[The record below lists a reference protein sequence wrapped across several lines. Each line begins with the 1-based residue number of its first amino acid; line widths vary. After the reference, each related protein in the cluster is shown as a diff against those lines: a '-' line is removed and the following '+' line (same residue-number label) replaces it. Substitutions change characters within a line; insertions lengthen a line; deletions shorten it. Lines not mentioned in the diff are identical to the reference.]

1 MNPLHIHSNYSLLE
15 GVITIDEIIDKA
27 VSYQLEAVA
36 LTDTNAIYGLISF
49 YKKAKE
55 KNIKPILGA
64 YIDEPDDSNNVIP
77 TIPTQS
83 GEEKSS
89 TIKKT
94 ISYPI
99 DRIRNDDGK
108 STKNNYAL
116 FLAKNF
122 DGYSDICRIITS
134 RKLKDDFSLLKL
146 LQNEFPNLF
155 ILISSI
161 DLLQKIPLY
170 KNIYTELIITNSN
183 KQKARKLFEFAKQK
197 NIEYVISNP
206 VYFSEPDDYL
216 LYKVV
221 TAIKNRDTLKNLKEE
236 DLLDREF
243 YFKPPDYF
251 DYLKNKLPEAF
262 ENTKFIVNNCNVELE
277 LGKHKVPYF
286 SVTPE
291 QSPFTLLWKYT
302 HEGLER
308 RYGHTA
314 KDIKDRLREE
324 LQIIDELKLADYFLI
339 VHDIF
344 LEAKRRGMMTLTR
357 GSAANSLVCYCLGLT
372 EVDPVKYNFYFTR
385 FLNRSRSSIP
395 DIDIDFSWKERDEI
409 VQYVFKK
416 YGYSKVAFISTH
428 VTMKAR
434 SAFRETTKVFGFS
447 ENEIS
452 TISKY
457 IPWTNAKNL
466 PDLSKLFPKSK
477 SLNFNIEPW
486 KSIINIASR
495 LANFPRHLG
504 IHPGGI
510 VISPLPITT
519 YTALEY
525 AANKGVGL
533 IITQPDMYG
542 VEDLGLVKIDLL
554 SQRSLGVLRDTIQQ
568 INNNIQSFKEAS

>member
-1 MNPLHIHSNYSLLE
+1 MFALHVHSNYSLLE

-27 VSYQLEAVA
+27 ASYQLGAVA
-36 LTDTNAIYGLISF
+36 LTDTNVMYGLISF

-55 KNIKPILGA
+55 KDIKPILGA
-64 YIDEPDDSNNVIP
+64 YIDEPGN
-77 TIPTQS
+77 
-83 GEEKSS
+83 
-89 TIKKT
+89 
-94 ISYPI
+94 
-99 DRIRNDDGK
+99 
-108 STKNNYAL
+108 KNIYAV

-122 DGYSDICRIITS
+122 DGYSDICSIITA
-134 RKLKDDFSLLKL
+134 RKLKEESTNGKGAFSLFEL

-155 ILISSI
+155 ILISSVN
-161 DLLQKIPLY
+161 LLQKIPFY
-170 KNIYTELIITNSN
+170 ENIYAELIITKTN
-183 KQKARKLFEFAKQK
+183 KIKARKLFAVAKQR
-197 NIEYVISNP
+197 NIKYVISNP
-206 VYFSEPDDYL
+206 IYFSEPDDYL
-216 LYKVV
+216 LYQVV
-221 TAIKNRDTLKNLKEE
+221 AAIKNRDTLKNLKEE
-236 DLLDREF
+236 ELLDKEF
-243 YFKPPDYF
+243 YFKSPNFF

-262 ENTKFIVNNCNVELE
+262 ENAKFIVNNCNVELE
-277 LGKHKVPYF
+277 LGKHKIPHF
-286 SVTPE
+286 SIDPE
-291 QSPFTLLWKYT
+291 QTPFTLLWKYT

-308 RYGHTA
+308 RYDHIA

-324 LQIIDELKLADYFLI
+324 LQVIDELKLADYFLI

-385 FLNRSRSSIP
+385 FLNRSRSSLP

-434 SAFRETTKVFGFS
+434 SAFRETAKVFGFS
-447 ENEIS
+447 DNEIS

-466 PDLSKLFPKSK
+466 ATISKRFPESK
-477 SLNFNIEPW
+477 SLDFNIEPW
-486 KSIINIASR
+486 KSIISIATR
-495 LANFPRHLG
+495 LADFPRHLS

-568 INNNIQSFKEAS
+568 IDNNFQPLKEVS

>member
-27 VSYQLEAVA
+27 LSYQLDAVA
-36 LTDTNAIYGLISF
+36 LTDTNAMYGLVSF

-64 YIDEPDDSNNVIP
+64 YIDEPGN
-77 TIPTQS
+77 
-83 GEEKSS
+83 
-89 TIKKT
+89 
-94 ISYPI
+94 
-99 DRIRNDDGK
+99 
-108 STKNNYAL
+108 KNIYAV

-122 DGYSDICRIITS
+122 NGYSDICRIITA
-134 RKLKDDFSLLKL
+134 RKLKDDFSLFKL
-146 LQNEFPNLF
+146 LQNELANLF
-155 ILISSI
+155 ILISSLELI
-161 DLLQKIPLY
+161 LKVPAY
-170 KNIYTELIITNSN
+170 ENIYGELIITNAN
-183 KQKARKLFEFAKQK
+183 KLKARKLFQAAKQRNLK
-197 NIEYVISNP
+197 YIISNP
-206 VYFSEPDDYL
+206 VYFSEPQDYQ

-221 TAIKNRDTLKNLKEE
+221 TAIKKREAVKNLKEE
-236 DLLDREF
+236 ELLDKEF
-243 YFKPPDYF
+243 YFKPPHTF

-262 ENTKFIVNNCNVELE
+262 SNAQFIISQCNVDLD
-277 LGKHKVPYF
+277 LGKHKVPNF
-286 SVTPE
+286 PSDHKH
-291 QSPFTLLWKYT
+291 SSFTLLWQHT
-302 HEGLER
+302 HEGLTK
-308 RYGHTA
+308 RYSSIA
-314 KDIKDRLREE
+314 KDIEGRLEEE
-324 LQIIDELKLADYFLI
+324 LQVIDELNLSDYFLI

-372 EVDPVKYNFYFTR
+372 EVDPVRYDFYFTR
-385 FLNRSRSSIP
+385 FLNRSRSSLP

-416 YGYSKVAFISTH
+416 YGYDKVAFISTH

-434 SAFRETTKVFGFS
+434 SAFRETAKVFGFS

-457 IPWTNAKNL
+457 IPWTDAKNL
-466 PDLSKLFPKSK
+466 PDISKRFPESK

-486 KSIINIASR
+486 KSIINIATK
-495 LANFPRHLG
+495 LANFPRHLS

-568 INNNIQSFKEAS
+568 IRENEYSSQMKNAS

>member
-1 MNPLHIHSNYSLLE
+1 MFALHVHSNYSLLE

-27 VSYQLEAVA
+27 VNYHLDAVA
-36 LTDTNAIYGLISF
+36 LTDTNAMYGLVSF

-55 KNIKPILGA
+55 KGIKPILGT
-64 YIDEPDDSNNVIP
+64 YIDEPSD
-77 TIPTQS
+77 
-83 GEEKSS
+83 
-89 TIKKT
+89 
-94 ISYPI
+94 
-99 DRIRNDDGK
+99 
-108 STKNNYAL
+108 KNIYAV

-122 DGYSDICRIITS
+122 DGYSDICKIITA
-134 RKLKDDFSLLKL
+134 RKLKDDFSLLRL

-161 DLLQKIPLY
+161 DLLQKIPAH
-170 KNIYTELIITNSN
+170 KNIYAELIITKLN
-183 KQKARKLFEFAKQK
+183 KLKARKLFETARQR
-197 NIEYVISNP
+197 NIKYIVSNP
-206 VYFSEPDDYL
+206 VYFSEPQDYQ

-221 TAIKNRDTLKNLKEE
+221 TAIKNRSTFKNLKEDE
-236 DLLDREF
+236 LLDKEF
-243 YFKPPDYF
+243 YFKSPHLF
-251 DYLKNKLPEAF
+251 DNLKNKLPEAF
-262 ENTKFIVNNCNVELE
+262 TSAQFIVEHCNVDLD
-277 LGKHKVPYF
+277 LGKHNVPNF
-286 SVTPE
+286 HSGKRH
-291 QSPFTLLWKYT
+291 SSFTLLWQYT
-302 HEGLER
+302 HEGLVN
-308 RYGHTA
+308 RYGSIT
-314 KDIKDRLREE
+314 KDIESRLEEE
-324 LQIIDELKLADYFLI
+324 LQVIDELKLADYFLI

-372 EVDPVKYNFYFTR
+372 EVDPVKYDFYFTR
-385 FLNRSRSSIP
+385 FLNKSRSSLP

-416 YGYSKVAFISTH
+416 YGYDRVAFISTH

-434 SAFRETTKVFGFS
+434 SAFRETAKVFGFS
-447 ENEIS
+447 ESEIS

-457 IPWTNAKNL
+457 IPWTDAKNL
-466 PDLSKLFPKSK
+466 PDISKRFPESK
-477 SLNFNIEPW
+477 SLNFSIDPW
-486 KSIINIASR
+486 KSIINIATK
-495 LANFPRHLG
+495 LANFPRHLS

-510 VISPLPITT
+510 VISPLPITN

-568 INNNIQSFKEAS
+568 IGKSNCFSLIRNRSGINISS